1 MTESVLLILSPN
13 EEQEKII
20 EQLLGYLI
28 RSGFKEFF
36 MPDVRFDKKISD
48 NAKQVLETWFQL
60 THDHIVLGHII
71 FRRRGMRWSYEIHSV
86 ESPLL
91 MAEEV
96 LFWLREEYSTGL
108 TISLSDRTF
117 LARVLEIYQGII
129 EDRMAEDGAMDRSEA
144 ATFRLKPSEEFFEFV
159 LDELESDGYPHL
171 QADPRTVAHI
181 IGAIK
186 KYELIKAL
194 ED

>member
-1 MTESVLLILSPN
+1 MILQPTED
-13 EEQEKII
+13 QQKII
-20 EQLLGYLI
+20 EQLLDYLI
-28 RSGFKEFF
+28 RSRFKELF
-36 MPDVRFDKKISD
+36 MPDIRCDRDIP
-48 NAKQVLETWFQL
+48 NEAKQALETWFDL
-60 THDHIVLGHII
+60 THDRVLIGNTT
-71 FRRRGMRWSYEIHSV
+71 FRRRGMKWYYEIHSV

-91 MAEEV
+91 MAEEA
-96 LFWLREEYSTGL
+96 LFWLKEEYSRGS
-108 TISLSDRTF
+108 IVHLSDRTF
-117 LARVLEIYQGII
+117 LARVLEVYQGII
-129 EDRMAEDGAMDRSEA
+129 EDRMVEDGVMDRSEA